1 MASGGYAQ
9 KVAVN
14 EAVLVP
20 VPDQVSDEEAAALLL
35 QGLTARS
42 LLRISA
48 RLQEGESVVVQA
60 AAGGTG
66 SLAVQLAKR
75 MGAGRVIGLASSEQ
89 KRELARRL
97 GADAA
102 VDSQADD
109 LEAAILEA
117 NDGEPVDVVLE
128 MSGGQ
133 SFEAGL
139 RALAPFGRLV
149 TYGLASR
156 EPVEVRNVDLMRT
169 SRAVVG
175 FWLMH
180 LFLRP
185 QELREGIAE
194 LLGAVAA
201 RELEV
206 VIGDVYPLSEAR
218 RAHEDIAARR
228 THGKLLLDP
237 SQ

>member
-9 KVAVN
+9 RVAVN
-14 EAVLVP
+14 EEFLVP
-20 VPDQVSDEEAAALLL
+20 IPDQVSDEEAAALLL

-48 RLQEGESVVVQA
+48 RLQEGESVVVHA

-75 MGAGRVIGLASSEQ
+75 MGAGRVIGLASSED

-97 GADAA
+97 GADVA
-102 VDSQADD
+102 VDSRADD

-117 NDGEPVDVVLE
+117 NEGAPVDVVLE
-128 MSGGQ
+128 MTGGE
-133 SFEAGL
+133 SFEASL

-156 EPVEVRNVDLMRT
+156 EPVAVRNVDLMRT
-169 SRAVVG
+169 SRSVAG

-180 LFLRP
+180 LFSRP

-206 VIGDVYPLSEAR
+206 VIGDVYPLSEVR

-228 THGKLLLDP
+228 TQGKLLLDP
-237 SQ
+237 SR